1 MVDKIQNKF
10 DLENRMKIF
19 LKVGLVILH
28 FKKKCTHIPLKLP
41 LNPYCPPQTIN
52 CVNIPL
58 LKLKKKYQ
66 CPSKTNKKIKM
77 TLIFFFQ

>member
-28 FKKKCTHIPLKLP
+28 LKKKCTHIPLKLP

-58 LKLKKKYQ
+58 LKLKKKI
-66 CPSKTNKKIKM
+66 SM
-77 TLIFFFQ
+77 SL